1 MNKNQ
6 TKLDSMNTYTALA
19 QIMGIN
25 SELDDLVLR
34 TPAPHAPVTPVSTP
48 IGYTVPR
55 IGFPARH
62 EHPDELW
69 GYEWQTAYQTALDIV
84 ESGGIVIAY
93 GRRGTGK
100 TQIACEL
107 AKHAKFPNSEKPR
120 KEWAMQSHPEHR
132 PAIYCK
138 AMEIFIDLKNGYG
151 RPKEKSEKYIID
163 KLSAAAFLVIDEAH
177 VRGETKYEDDK
188 LTHIMDKRY
197 DAMLPTMLITNV
209 TRQDFA
215 AQLSPSIISRI
226 RETGGGIE
234 CNWASY
240 RKTPNQTVPTK

>member
-1 MNKNQ
+1 
-6 TKLDSMNTYTALA
+6 MNTILNDMNQVITDFNESIHAMKPDVNYTH
-19 QIMGIN
+19 
-25 SELDDLVLR
+25 R
-34 TPAPHAPVTPVSTP
+34 PAPEPHGPAKPVLTQ
-48 IGYTVPR
+48 IGHTVPR

-62 EHPDELW
+62 EHSDELY
-69 GYEWQTAYQTALDIV
+69 GHEWQTAYQTALAIV

-100 TQIACEL
+100 TQMACEL
-107 AKHAKFPNSEKPR
+107 AKHARFPNSEKPR
-120 KEWAMQSHPEHR
+120 REWAMQSHPEYR
-132 PAIYCK
+132 PAIYVK

-151 RPKEKSEKYIID
+151 RPKEPSEKDIVD
-163 KLSAAAFLVIDEAH
+163 KLSSAAFLVIDEAH

-240 RKTPNQTVPTK
+240 RKTPNQTEETK

>member
-1 MNKNQ
+1 
-6 TKLDSMNTYTALA
+6 MNTILTNINEIITDFNESIHEMKPDIDYTDS
-19 QIMGIN
+19 Q
-25 SELDDLVLR
+25 
-34 TPAPHAPVTPVSTP
+34 TPVPYGPVTPVLAP

-55 IGFPARH
+55 IGFPDRH
-62 EHPDELW
+62 GLKLELRGESW
-69 GYEWQTAYQTALDIV
+69 IYAYSKALGII
-84 ESGGIVIAY
+84 ESGGIAILY
-93 GRRGTGK
+93 GNRGTGK
-100 TQIACEL
+100 TQIACEI
-107 AKHAKFPNSEKPR
+107 AKHGKFPNSEKPKR
-120 KEWAMQSHPEHR
+120 EWAMQSHPEYR
-132 PAIYCK
+132 PALYVK

-151 RPKEKSEKYIID
+151 RPKEPSEKDIID
-163 KLSAAAFLVIDEAH
+163 KLSSAAFLVIDEAH

-209 TRQDFA
+209 TRQEFA

-240 RKTPNQTVPTK
+240 RKTPN

>member
-1 MNKNQ
+1 MNTILNDMNKD
-6 TKLDSMNTYTALA
+6 TLLK
-19 QIMGIN
+19 QIMGSIPD
-25 SELDDLVLR
+25 LDDLVLR
-34 TPAPHAPVTPVSTP
+34 TPAPYGPVTPVLAQ
-48 IGYTVPR
+48 IGHTVPR

-62 EHPDELW
+62 ELPDELY
-69 GYEWQTAYQTALDIV
+69 GYEWQIAYQTALAIV

-107 AKHAKFPNSEKPR
+107 AKHARFPNSEKPR
-120 KEWAMQSHPEHR
+120 REWAMQSHPEYR

-151 RPKEKSEKYIID
+151 RPKEPSEKDIID
-163 KLSAAAFLVIDEAH
+163 KLSSAAFLVIDEAH

-240 RKTPNQTVPTK
+240 RNTSNQPTEP

>member
-1 MNKNQ
+1 MNTILNDMNKVITDFNESINAMKPDINYADNQ
-6 TKLDSMNTYTALA
+6 TPAPYGTVTPVLA
-19 QIMGIN
+19 QI
-25 SELDDLVLR
+25 S
-34 TPAPHAPVTPVSTP
+34 H
-48 IGYTVPR
+48 TVPR

-62 EHPDELW
+62 ELPDELY
-69 GYEWQTAYQTALDIV
+69 GYEWQTAYQTALAIV

-107 AKHAKFPNSEKPR
+107 AKHARFPNSEKPR
-120 KEWAMQSHPEHR
+120 REWAMQSHPEYR

-151 RPKEKSEKYIID
+151 RPKEPSEKDIID
-163 KLSAAAFLVIDEAH
+163 KLSSAAFLVIDEAH

-240 RKTPNQTVPTK
+240 RNTSNQPTEP

>member
-1 MNKNQ
+1 
-6 TKLDSMNTYTALA
+6 MNTILNDIEQVITDFDESIHAIKPDSNYAD
-19 QIMGIN
+19 N
-25 SELDDLVLR
+25 K
-34 TPAPHAPVTPVSTP
+34 TPAPYDPATHVATQ
-48 IGYTVPR
+48 IRHTVPR

-62 EHPDELW
+62 EHPDELY
-69 GYEWQTAYQTALDIV
+69 GYEWQTAYKTALAIV
-84 ESGGIVIAY
+84 ESGGIVIAH

-107 AKHAKFPNSEKPR
+107 AKHARFPNSEKPKR
-120 KEWAMQSHPEHR
+120 EWAMQSHAEYR

-151 RPKEKSEKYIID
+151 RPKEQSEKDIII
-163 KLSAAAFLVIDEAH
+163 KLSSAAFLVIDEAH

-234 CNWASY
+234 CNWESY
-240 RKTPNQTVPTK
+240 RKQKQNDLQ